1 MICLVHS
8 LSDVQ
13 SYLEKQGVKYTAFVR
28 LHKDKS
34 IQCKIYIK
42 SIPLS
47 MNTKI
52 YMLLLR
58 YLKFLAVLLSVILH

>member
-1 MICLVHS
+1 MPCTLTIRRSVLLGETGCKIYS
-8 LSDVQ
+8 
-13 SYLEKQGVKYTAFVR
+13 FVR
-28 LHKDKS
+28 LHKEKS
-34 IQCKIYIK
+34 IHCKIYIK

-58 YLKFLAVLLSVILH
+58 YLKFLTVLLSVILH